1 MRMYLRELDYD
12 NTLIM
17 LAKFMEIREQ
27 KPFFST
33 DSLLLWLK
41 SSLEDGENLNI
52 KSTAEDAADGVTV
65 NVSIQITKGDEM
77 VHEAEGTSKSFTDSL
92 RPDVSYDSR
101 NYAYKNA
108 YADALKMALMILGFS
123 SETLLMELTCAEVIT
138 EEGLR
143 DKIRM
148 TEEEMEIP
156 EVTGKT
162 TFVTKNVVEET
173 EVACQA
179 AEKKAAEEAE
189 MARQAA
195 EKKAAEEAEAA
206 RQAAEKK
213 AAEEAEVARQ
223 AAEKKAAEEAEAA
236 RQAAE
241 KKAAEEA
248 EVARQA
254 AEKKAAEEAEVAHQA
269 AEKKAAEEAE
279 AARQAAE
286 KEAAEEAEAAR
297 QTAKNGHKL
306 TIEEALNYKTPAN
319 AGGPYS
325 GKPFR
330 DIYDQRG
337 KAAVISFA
345 KYYLSKATPEDP
357 MVEVYRTLLD
367 GAMEL
372 K

>member
-1 MRMYLRELDYD
+1 MRMYLKELDYD

-41 SSLEDGENLNI
+41 SSLEDGEKLNI

-65 NVSIQITKGDEM
+65 NVNIQIIKGNET

-162 TFVTKNVVEET
+162 TFVTKNAVEET

-189 MARQAA
+189 AARQTAEKKAAEEAETARQAA

-213 AAEEAEVARQ
+213 AAEEAEAVRQ
-223 AAEKKAAEEAEAA
+223 AAEKEAAEEAEAA

-248 EVARQA
+248 EA
-254 AEKKAAEEAEVAHQA
+254 AC
-269 AEKKAAEEAE
+269 
-279 AARQAAE
+279 
-286 KEAAEEAEAAR
+286 

>member
-41 SSLEDGENLNI
+41 SSLEDGEKLNI

-65 NVSIQITKGDEM
+65 NVNIQIIKGNET

-162 TFVTKNVVEET
+162 TFVTKNAVEET
-173 EVACQA
+173 EVAC
-179 AEKKAAEEAE
+179 
-189 MARQAA
+189 QAA

-213 AAEEAEVARQ
+213 AAEEAET
-223 AAEKKAAEEAEAA
+223 A

-248 EVARQA
+248 EVAR
-254 AEKKAAEEAEVAHQA
+254 QA

>member
-41 SSLEDGENLNI
+41 SSLEDGEKLNI

-65 NVSIQITKGDEM
+65 NVNIQIIKENET

-162 TFVTKNVVEET
+162 TFVTKNAVEET
-173 EVACQA
+173 EV
-179 AEKKAAEEAE
+179 
-189 MARQAA
+189 
-195 EKKAAEEAEAA
+195 A

-248 EVARQA
+248 EATLQA
-254 AEKKAAEEAEVAHQA
+254 
-269 AEKKAAEEAE
+269 
-279 AARQAAE
+279 
-286 KEAAEEAEAAR
+286 
-297 QTAKNGHKL
+297 AKNGHKL

>member
-77 VHEAEGTSKSFTDSL
+77 VYEAEGTSKSFTDSL

-223 AAEKKAAEEAEAA
+223 AAEKEAAEEAEAA

-241 KKAAEEA
+241 KK
-248 EVARQA
+248 
-254 AEKKAAEEAEVAHQA
+254 
-269 AEKKAAEEAE
+269 
-279 AARQAAE
+279 
-286 KEAAEEAEAAR
+286 AAEEAEAAR

>member
-223 AAEKKAAEEAEAA
+223 AAEKKAAEEAE
-236 RQAAE
+236 
-241 KKAAEEA
+241 
-248 EVARQA
+248 
-254 AEKKAAEEAEVAHQA
+254 VAHQA

>member
-148 TEEEMEIP
+148 TEKEMEIP

-206 RQAAEKK
+206 RQAAE
-213 AAEEAEVARQ
+213 
-223 AAEKKAAEEAEAA
+223 
-236 RQAAE
+236 
-241 KKAAEEA
+241 
-248 EVARQA
+248 
-254 AEKKAAEEAEVAHQA
+254 
-269 AEKKAAEEAE
+269 
-279 AARQAAE
+279 
-286 KEAAEEAEAAR
+286 
-297 QTAKNGHKL
+297 NGHKL

>member
-77 VHEAEGTSKSFTDSL
+77 VYEAEGTSKSFTDSL

-189 MARQAA
+189 KARQAA

-241 KKAAEEA
+241 KK
-248 EVARQA
+248 
-254 AEKKAAEEAEVAHQA
+254 
-269 AEKKAAEEAE
+269 
-279 AARQAAE
+279 
-286 KEAAEEAEAAR
+286 AAEEAEAAR

>member
-41 SSLEDGENLNI
+41 SSLEDGEKLNI

-195 EKKAAEEAEAA
+195 EKKAAEEAE
-206 RQAAEKK
+206 
-213 AAEEAEVARQ
+213 
-223 AAEKKAAEEAEAA
+223 
-236 RQAAE
+236 
-241 KKAAEEA
+241 
-248 EVARQA
+248 VARQA
-254 AEKKAAEEAEVAHQA
+254 AEKKAAEEAEV
-269 AEKKAAEEAE
+269 
-279 AARQAAE
+279 
-286 KEAAEEAEAAR
+286 AR

>member
-223 AAEKKAAEEAEAA
+223 AAEKKAAEEAE
-236 RQAAE
+236 
-241 KKAAEEA
+241 
-248 EVARQA
+248 VAR
-254 AEKKAAEEAEVAHQA
+254 QA

-286 KEAAEEAEAAR
+286 KKAAEEAEVAR

>member
-41 SSLEDGENLNI
+41 SSLEDGEKLNI

-65 NVSIQITKGDEM
+65 NVNIQIIKGNET

-173 EVACQA
+173 EVACRA

-195 EKKAAEEAEAA
+195 EKKAAEEAE
-206 RQAAEKK
+206 
-213 AAEEAEVARQ
+213 
-223 AAEKKAAEEAEAA
+223 
-236 RQAAE
+236 
-241 KKAAEEA
+241 
-248 EVARQA
+248 
-254 AEKKAAEEAEVAHQA
+254 VAHQA
-269 AEKKAAEEAE
+269 AEKK
-279 AARQAAE
+279 
-286 KEAAEEAEAAR
+286 AAEEAEAAR

>member
-195 EKKAAEEAEAA
+195 EKEAAEEAEA
-206 RQAAEKK
+206 
-213 AAEEAEVARQ
+213 ARQ

-254 AEKKAAEEAEVAHQA
+254 AEKK
-269 AEKKAAEEAE
+269 
-279 AARQAAE
+279 
-286 KEAAEEAEAAR
+286 AAEEAEAAR

>member
-41 SSLEDGENLNI
+41 SSLEDGEKLNI

-65 NVSIQITKGDEM
+65 NVNIQIIKENET

-162 TFVTKNVVEET
+162 TFVTKNAVEET
-173 EVACQA
+173 EV
-179 AEKKAAEEAE
+179 
-189 MARQAA
+189 ARQAA
-195 EKKAAEEAEAA
+195 EKKAAEET
-206 RQAAEKK
+206 
-213 AAEEAEVARQ
+213 EVARQ

-254 AEKKAAEEAEVAHQA
+254 AEKKAAEEAEATLQA
-269 AEKKAAEEAE
+269 
-279 AARQAAE
+279 
-286 KEAAEEAEAAR
+286 
-297 QTAKNGHKL
+297 AKNGHKL

>member
-195 EKKAAEEAEAA
+195 EKKAAEEAE
-206 RQAAEKK
+206 
-213 AAEEAEVARQ
+213 VARQ

-248 EVARQA
+248 EAARQA
-254 AEKKAAEEAEVAHQA
+254 AEKKAAEEAEV
-269 AEKKAAEEAE
+269 
-279 AARQAAE
+279 
-286 KEAAEEAEAAR
+286 AR

>member
-148 TEEEMEIP
+148 IEEEMEIP

-189 MARQAA
+189 MAR
-195 EKKAAEEAEAA
+195 
-206 RQAAEKK
+206 
-213 AAEEAEVARQ
+213 
-223 AAEKKAAEEAEAA
+223 
-236 RQAAE
+236 
-241 KKAAEEA
+241 
-248 EVARQA
+248 
-254 AEKKAAEEAEVAHQA
+254 QA

>member
-41 SSLEDGENLNI
+41 SSLEDGEKLNI

-65 NVSIQITKGDEM
+65 NVNIQIIKGNDT

-162 TFVTKNVVEET
+162 TFVTKNAVEET

-189 MARQAA
+189 AARQAA

-213 AAEEAEVARQ
+213 AAEEAETARQ

-241 KKAAEEA
+241 KK
-248 EVARQA
+248 
-254 AEKKAAEEAEVAHQA
+254 
-269 AEKKAAEEAE
+269 
-279 AARQAAE
+279 
-286 KEAAEEAEAAR
+286 AAEEAEAAR

>member
-41 SSLEDGENLNI
+41 SSLEDGEKLNI

-65 NVSIQITKGDEM
+65 NVNIQIIKGNET
-77 VHEAEGTSKSFTDSL
+77 VYEAEGTSKSFTDSL

-206 RQAAEKK
+206 
-213 AAEEAEVARQ
+213 
-223 AAEKKAAEEAEAA
+223 
-236 RQAAE
+236 
-241 KKAAEEA
+241 
-248 EVARQA
+248 
-254 AEKKAAEEAEVAHQA
+254 HQA
-269 AEKKAAEEAE
+269 AEKKV
-279 AARQAAE
+279 
-286 KEAAEEAEAAR
+286 AEEAEAAR

>member
-189 MARQAA
+189 
-195 EKKAAEEAEAA
+195 
-206 RQAAEKK
+206 
-213 AAEEAEVARQ
+213 
-223 AAEKKAAEEAEAA
+223 
-236 RQAAE
+236 
-241 KKAAEEA
+241 
-248 EVARQA
+248 VARQA
-254 AEKKAAEEAEVAHQA
+254 AEKKAAEEAEVAHQAAEKKAAEEAEAVRQAAEKKAAEEAEAVRQA

>member
-195 EKKAAEEAEAA
+195 EKKAT
-206 RQAAEKK
+206 
-213 AAEEAEVARQ
+213 
-223 AAEKKAAEEAEAA
+223 
-236 RQAAE
+236 
-241 KKAAEEA
+241 
-248 EVARQA
+248 
-254 AEKKAAEEAEVAHQA
+254 
-269 AEKKAAEEAE
+269 
-279 AARQAAE
+279 
-286 KEAAEEAEAAR
+286 EEAEAAR

>member
-206 RQAAEKK
+206 RQ
-213 AAEEAEVARQ
+213 
-223 AAEKKAAEEAEAA
+223 
-236 RQAAE
+236 
-241 KKAAEEA
+241 
-248 EVARQA
+248 
-254 AEKKAAEEAEVAHQA
+254 
-269 AEKKAAEEAE
+269 
-279 AARQAAE
+279 
-286 KEAAEEAEAAR
+286 
-297 QTAKNGHKL
+297 TAKNGHKL

>member
-213 AAEEAEVARQ
+213 AAEEAETARQAAEKKAAEEAEVARQ
-223 AAEKKAAEEAEAA
+223 TAEKKAAEEAEAVRQVAEKKAAEEAEAA

-248 EVARQA
+248 EV
-254 AEKKAAEEAEVAHQA
+254 
-269 AEKKAAEEAE
+269 
-279 AARQAAE
+279 
-286 KEAAEEAEAAR
+286 AR

>member
-248 EVARQA
+248 EAARQA
-254 AEKKAAEEAEVAHQA
+254 AEKKAAEEAEV
-269 AEKKAAEEAE
+269 
-279 AARQAAE
+279 
-286 KEAAEEAEAAR
+286 AR

>member
-206 RQAAEKK
+206 RQAAEKE
-213 AAEEAEVARQ
+213 AAEEAEAARQ

-254 AEKKAAEEAEVAHQA
+254 AEKK
-269 AEKKAAEEAE
+269 
-279 AARQAAE
+279 
-286 KEAAEEAEAAR
+286 AAEEAEAAR

>member
-41 SSLEDGENLNI
+41 SSLEDGEKLNI

-65 NVSIQITKGDEM
+65 NVNIQIIKGNET

-179 AEKKAAEEAE
+179 AEKKAAEETE
-189 MARQAA
+189 V
-195 EKKAAEEAEAA
+195 A

-223 AAEKKAAEEAEAA
+223 AAEKKAAEEAEATL
-236 RQAAE
+236 QA
-241 KKAAEEA
+241 
-248 EVARQA
+248 
-254 AEKKAAEEAEVAHQA
+254 
-269 AEKKAAEEAE
+269 
-279 AARQAAE
+279 
-286 KEAAEEAEAAR
+286 
-297 QTAKNGHKL
+297 AKNGHKL

>member
-213 AAEEAEVARQ
+213 AAEEAEVA
-223 AAEKKAAEEAEAA
+223 
-236 RQAAE
+236 
-241 KKAAEEA
+241 
-248 EVARQA
+248 
-254 AEKKAAEEAEVAHQA
+254 HQA

>member
-189 MARQAA
+189 VARQAAEKKAAEEAEVARQAAEKEAAEEAEAARQAA

-223 AAEKKAAEEAEAA
+223 AAE
-236 RQAAE
+236 
-241 KKAAEEA
+241 
-248 EVARQA
+248 
-254 AEKKAAEEAEVAHQA
+254 
-269 AEKKAAEEAE
+269 
-279 AARQAAE
+279 
-286 KEAAEEAEAAR
+286 
-297 QTAKNGHKL
+297 NGHKL

>member
-77 VHEAEGTSKSFTDSL
+77 VYEAEGTSKSFTDSL

-162 TFVTKNVVEET
+162 TFVTKTVVEET

-213 AAEEAEVARQ
+213 
-223 AAEKKAAEEAEAA
+223 
-236 RQAAE
+236 
-241 KKAAEEA
+241 
-248 EVARQA
+248 
-254 AEKKAAEEAEVAHQA
+254 
-269 AEKKAAEEAE
+269 
-279 AARQAAE
+279 
-286 KEAAEEAEAAR
+286 AAEEAEAAR

>member
-41 SSLEDGENLNI
+41 SSLEDGEKLNI

-65 NVSIQITKGDEM
+65 NVNIQIIKGNET

-179 AEKKAAEEAE
+179 AEKKAAEETEVACQAAE
-189 MARQAA
+189 KKAAEEAEAARQAA

-223 AAEKKAAEEAEAA
+223 AAEKEAAEEAEAA

-241 KKAAEEA
+241 KK
-248 EVARQA
+248 
-254 AEKKAAEEAEVAHQA
+254 
-269 AEKKAAEEAE
+269 
-279 AARQAAE
+279 
-286 KEAAEEAEAAR
+286 AAEEAEAAR

>member
-189 MARQAA
+189 
-195 EKKAAEEAEAA
+195 AA

-213 AAEEAEVARQ
+213 AAEEAEVARQAAEKKAAEEAEAARQ

-254 AEKKAAEEAEVAHQA
+254 AEKKAAEEAEVA
-269 AEKKAAEEAE
+269 
-279 AARQAAE
+279 RQAAE
-286 KEAAEEAEAAR
+286 
-297 QTAKNGHKL
+297 NGHKL

>member
-41 SSLEDGENLNI
+41 SSLEDGEKLNI

-65 NVSIQITKGDEM
+65 NVNIQIIKENET

-162 TFVTKNVVEET
+162 TFVTKNAVEET
-173 EVACQA
+173 EV
-179 AEKKAAEEAE
+179 
-189 MARQAA
+189 ARQAA
-195 EKKAAEEAEAA
+195 EKKAAEETEVA

-241 KKAAEEA
+241 KKAAEEV
-248 EVARQA
+248 EV
-254 AEKKAAEEAEVAHQA
+254 
-269 AEKKAAEEAE
+269 
-279 AARQAAE
+279 
-286 KEAAEEAEAAR
+286 AR

>member
-41 SSLEDGENLNI
+41 SSLEDGEKLNI

-65 NVSIQITKGDEM
+65 NVNIQIIKGNET

-173 EVACQA
+173 EVACRA

-213 AAEEAEVARQ
+213 AAA
-223 AAEKKAAEEAEAA
+223 
-236 RQAAE
+236 
-241 KKAAEEA
+241 EA

-286 KEAAEEAEAAR
+286 KKAAEEAEAAR

>member
-41 SSLEDGENLNI
+41 SSLEDGEKLNI

-65 NVSIQITKGDEM
+65 NVNIQIIKGNET

-162 TFVTKNVVEET
+162 TFVTKNAVEET
-173 EVACQA
+173 EVARQA

-189 MARQAA
+189 VARQAAEKKAVEEAEAARQAAEKEAAEEAEAARQAA

-241 KKAAEEA
+241 
-248 EVARQA
+248 
-254 AEKKAAEEAEVAHQA
+254 
-269 AEKKAAEEAE
+269 
-279 AARQAAE
+279 
-286 KEAAEEAEAAR
+286 
-297 QTAKNGHKL
+297 NGHKL

>member
-41 SSLEDGENLNI
+41 SSLEDGEKLNI

-65 NVSIQITKGDEM
+65 NVNIQIIKGNET

-162 TFVTKNVVEET
+162 TFVTKNAVEET
-173 EVACQA
+173 EV
-179 AEKKAAEEAE
+179 
-189 MARQAA
+189 
-195 EKKAAEEAEAA
+195 A

-223 AAEKKAAEEAEAA
+223 AAEKKAAEEAEATL
-236 RQAAE
+236 QA
-241 KKAAEEA
+241 
-248 EVARQA
+248 
-254 AEKKAAEEAEVAHQA
+254 
-269 AEKKAAEEAE
+269 
-279 AARQAAE
+279 
-286 KEAAEEAEAAR
+286 
-297 QTAKNGHKL
+297 AKNGHKL

>member
-189 MARQAA
+189 VARQAAEKKAAEEAEVARQAAEKETAEEAEAARQAA

-213 AAEEAEVARQ
+213 AAEEAE
-223 AAEKKAAEEAEAA
+223 AA

-241 KKAAEEA
+241 KK
-248 EVARQA
+248 
-254 AEKKAAEEAEVAHQA
+254 
-269 AEKKAAEEAE
+269 
-279 AARQAAE
+279 
-286 KEAAEEAEAAR
+286 AAEEAEAAR

>member
-41 SSLEDGENLNI
+41 SSLEDGEKLNI

-65 NVSIQITKGDEM
+65 NVNIQIIKENET

-162 TFVTKNVVEET
+162 TFVTKNAVEET
-173 EVACQA
+173 EV
-179 AEKKAAEEAE
+179 
-189 MARQAA
+189 
-195 EKKAAEEAEAA
+195 
-206 RQAAEKK
+206 
-213 AAEEAEVARQ
+213 
-223 AAEKKAAEEAEAA
+223 A

-254 AEKKAAEEAEVAHQA
+254 AEKKAAEEAEVARQAAEKKAAEEEEAARQAAEKKAAEEEEAARQAAEKKAAEEEEAARQA

-279 AARQAAE
+279 ATLQA
-286 KEAAEEAEAAR
+286 
-297 QTAKNGHKL
+297 AKNGHKL

>member
-41 SSLEDGENLNI
+41 SSLEDGEKLNI

-65 NVSIQITKGDEM
+65 NVNIQIIKGNET

-189 MARQAA
+189 
-195 EKKAAEEAEAA
+195 AA

-248 EVARQA
+248 EAAR
-254 AEKKAAEEAEVAHQA
+254 QA

-279 AARQAAE
+279 AARQI
-286 KEAAEEAEAAR
+286 
-297 QTAKNGHKL
+297 AKNGHKL

>member
-41 SSLEDGENLNI
+41 SSLEDGEKLNI

-65 NVSIQITKGDEM
+65 NVNIQIIKGNET

-189 MARQAA
+189 MAC
-195 EKKAAEEAEAA
+195 
-206 RQAAEKK
+206 QAAEKK

-236 RQAAE
+236 
-241 KKAAEEA
+241 
-248 EVARQA
+248 
-254 AEKKAAEEAEVAHQA
+254 HQA

-286 KEAAEEAEAAR
+286 KKAAEEAEAAR

>member
-195 EKKAAEEAEAA
+195 EKKAAEEAE
-206 RQAAEKK
+206 
-213 AAEEAEVARQ
+213 VARQ

-248 EVARQA
+248 EV
-254 AEKKAAEEAEVAHQA
+254 
-269 AEKKAAEEAE
+269 
-279 AARQAAE
+279 
-286 KEAAEEAEAAR
+286 AR

>member
-77 VHEAEGTSKSFTDSL
+77 VYEAEGTSKSFTDSL

-223 AAEKKAAEEAEAA
+223 AAEK
-236 RQAAE
+236 
-241 KKAAEEA
+241 
-248 EVARQA
+248 
-254 AEKKAAEEAEVAHQA
+254 
-269 AEKKAAEEAE
+269 
-279 AARQAAE
+279 
-286 KEAAEEAEAAR
+286 EAAEEAEAAR

>member
-213 AAEEAEVARQ
+213 AAEEAEEIGR
-223 AAEKKAAEEAEAA
+223 
-236 RQAAE
+236 
-241 KKAAEEA
+241 
-248 EVARQA
+248 
-254 AEKKAAEEAEVAHQA
+254 AH
-269 AEKKAAEEAE
+269 
-279 AARQAAE
+279 
-286 KEAAEEAEAAR
+286 
-297 QTAKNGHKL
+297 
-306 TIEEALNYKTPAN
+306 
-319 AGGPYS
+319 
-325 GKPFR
+325 
-330 DIYDQRG
+330 
-337 KAAVISFA
+337 V
-345 KYYLSKATPEDP
+345 
-357 MVEVYRTLLD
+357 
-367 GAMEL
+367 
-372 K
+372 

>member
-77 VHEAEGTSKSFTDSL
+77 VYEAEGTSKSFTDSL

-195 EKKAAEEAEAA
+195 EKKAAEEAE
-206 RQAAEKK
+206 
-213 AAEEAEVARQ
+213 
-223 AAEKKAAEEAEAA
+223 
-236 RQAAE
+236 
-241 KKAAEEA
+241 
-248 EVARQA
+248 VARQA
-254 AEKKAAEEAEVAHQA
+254 AEKKAAEEAEV
-269 AEKKAAEEAE
+269 
-279 AARQAAE
+279 ARQAAE